1 MALTP
6 QPGVNGVNH
15 LTPTSSNGNSTPRSP
30 GVRPMLPNR
39 SVTAGSIEDAYVS
52 FILHCNPAV
61 PLDVDTAALREAFRT
76 PPKSEGKSFSTF
88 TLFELIAKLHQ
99 KEIKTWAELALRLG
113 VEPPD
118 HEKGQSSQ
126 KIQQYAVRL
135 KRWMHSMHVN
145 AFFDYLLDN
154 PHPYWMQ
161 IPADNNPVCEEGRDG
176 VAAEDDMA
184 LRALL
189 PHIRP
194 RRGRKRP
201 EEDNLSKSP
210 SQKPRLDSPAFGG
223 DGHPPRPE
231 TLNPWTPHPDSRP
244 GFAYPPVDPRSSV
257 LPGPESAYPWHH
269 DPREPL
275 SAYPHSAATPT
286 TRGSFWPEH
295 GEPRSAVSPKSKP
308 MGRRHGAKAVSSA
321 WRSIGVSASGKA
333 RGRPPMNRNAET
345 PLSAYP
351 SDRSVS
357 GPPPSM
363 VFDNSSHPSTPTP
376 VHMPAHEPEPVVK
389 TSEPTSAQSARPPR
403 PGRLSLQVPER
414 PSGPVRLATPPA
426 PVVMVNGRSTSNAS
440 ENTKLNPVPNPA
452 SNPTSN
458 PIPKSNPNPS
468 SGGNIAP
475 ATDANNNPQL
485 GYTIFDRTSAM
496 YLNPENPSR
505 IDKIELDGSDKTNH
519 DEVESVFVVTLVG
532 CTWYD
537 PSGEIGPRPSVAEVV
552 ALVRAVIRSI
562 ADQALTKEA
571 FLINLAALVG
581 GHFMIQPEREV
592 HRLEIGPD
600 YTKYLCKWNLH
611 YGSIKG
617 TFTLTETVPH
627 SKWKPGHQVTS
638 EPLEKDQMP
647 TEGIPAAEYWQRQYA
662 SLAVTSIRRLDHLTI
677 AKANALKLLK
687 GTPDVDPHRII

>member
-1 MALTP
+1 
-6 QPGVNGVNH
+6 
-15 LTPTSSNGNSTPRSP
+15 
-30 GVRPMLPNR
+30 MLPNR
-39 SVTAGSIEDAYVS
+39 PVTSGTIEDAYVS

-61 PLDVDTAALREAFRT
+61 PLDIDTTSLREAFRT

-161 IPADNNPVCEEGRDG
+161 IPTDSNPVCEEGRDG

-189 PHIRP
+189 PQIRP

-201 EEDNLSKSP
+201 EEDGLSKSP
-210 SQKPRLDSPAFGG
+210 SQRPRLDSPAFSG
-223 DGHPPRPE
+223 DGHGHGHSHPSRPDA
-231 TLNPWTPHPDSRP
+231 LNSWTPHPDSRQA
-244 GFAYPPVDPRSSV
+244 FVFPPVDPRSSI
-257 LPGPESAYPWHH
+257 LSGTESAYPWQQ
-269 DPREPL
+269 DIPRESM
-275 SAYPHSAATPT
+275 SAYPHSAITPT
-286 TRGSFWPEH
+286 TRGSFWPESA
-295 GEPRSAVSPKSKP
+295 EPRSAVSPKSKP
-308 MGRRHGAKAVSSA
+308 LGRRHGAKAVSSA
-321 WRSIGVSASGKA
+321 WRSIGVSTSGKA
-333 RGRPPMNRNAET
+333 RGRPPMNRNPET
-345 PLSAYP
+345 PSSAYP

-357 GPPPSM
+357 GPQSLI
-363 VFDNSSHPSTPTP
+363 FSNSPHSGTPTP
-376 VHMPAHEPEPVVK
+376 VHMPPPEPETRTPD
-389 TSEPTSAQSARPPR
+389 SISAQNARPLR

-414 PSGPVRLATPPA
+414 TSGPVRLATPP
-426 PVVMVNGRSTSNAS
+426 PPIVMVNGRNTSNGNEAV
-440 ENTKLNPVPNPA
+440 TVPPPMPPA
-452 SNPTSN
+452 DVGT
-458 PIPKSNPNPS
+458 
-468 SGGNIAP
+468 G
-475 ATDANNNPQL
+475 PQI

-505 IDKIELDGSDKTNH
+505 VDKIDLDGPDTTNH
-519 DEVESVFVVTLVG
+519 DEVESVFVVTLTS
-532 CTWYD
+532 CTWFD
-537 PSGEIGPRPSVAEVV
+537 PNGEAGPRPSVAEVV

-581 GHFMIQPEREV
+581 GHFMIRPEREV
-592 HRLEIGPD
+592 HRLEIGTD

-611 YGSIKG
+611 YGAIKG
-617 TFTLTETVPH
+617 TFSLTETVPH
-627 SKWKPGHQVTS
+627 SKWKPGHQNPDR
-638 EPLEKDQMP
+638 PLEKDQMP
-647 TEGIPAAEYWQRQYA
+647 TDGIPAAEYWQQQYA
-662 SLAVTSIRRLDHLTI
+662 SLAVTSIRRLDSLTT
-677 AKANALKLLK
+677 AKANAVRLLK
-687 GTPDVDPHRII
+687 ETPDVDPHRQI

>member
-15 LTPTSSNGNSTPRSP
+15 LTPTSSNGNTTPKSP

-39 SVTAGSIEDAYVS
+39 SVTSATIEDAYVS
-52 FILHCNPAV
+52 FILHCNPGV
-61 PLDVDTAALREAFRT
+61 PLDVDTTALREAFRT

-99 KEIKTWAELALRLG
+99 KEIKTWAELALKLG

-161 IPADNNPVCEEGRDG
+161 IPADSNPVCEEGRDG

-201 EEDNLSKSP
+201 EEDGLSKSP
-210 SQKPRLDSPAFGG
+210 SQRPRLDSPAFNS

-231 TLNPWTPHPDSRP
+231 ILNSWTAHPDSRQA
-244 GFAYPPVDPRSSV
+244 FVFPPVDPRSSV
-257 LPGPESAYPWHH
+257 LPGPESAYPWQH
-269 DPREPL
+269 DVSREPM
-275 SAYPHSAATPT
+275 SAYPHSAITPS
-286 TRGSFWPEH
+286 TRGSFWPESA
-295 GEPRSAVSPKSKP
+295 EPRSAVSPKSKP
-308 MGRRHGAKAVSSA
+308 LTGRRHGAKAVSSA
-321 WRSIGVSASGKA
+321 WRSIGVSTSGKA
-333 RGRPPMNRNAET
+333 RGRPPMNRNVET

-351 SDRSVS
+351 TDRIVS
-357 GPPPSM
+357 GPPQPIM
-363 VFDNSSHPSTPTP
+363 FDHGPHSGAPTP
-376 VHMPAHEPEPVVK
+376 LHMPPPEPESVTR

-414 PSGPVRLATPPA
+414 SSGPVRLATPP
-426 PVVMVNGRSTSNAS
+426 PPIVMVNGQNTVNGGENLNAGMPS
-440 ENTKLNPVPNPA
+440 ADV
-452 SNPTSN
+452 
-458 PIPKSNPNPS
+458 S
-468 SGGNIAP
+468 SG
-475 ATDANNNPQL
+475 PQM
-485 GYTIFDRTSAM
+485 GYTIFDRSSAM
-496 YLNPENPSR
+496 YLNANNPSR
-505 IDKIELDGSDKTNH
+505 VDKIDLDGPDKTNH
-519 DEVESVFVVTLVG
+519 DEVESVFVVTLMS
-532 CTWYD
+532 CEWYD
-537 PSGEIGPRPSVAEVV
+537 PNGGPGVRPTVAEVV
-552 ALVRAVIRSI
+552 ALVRSALRSI

-581 GHFMIQPEREV
+581 GHFMIRPEREV

-600 YTKYLCKWNLH
+600 YTKYLCKWNLQ
-611 YGSIKG
+611 YGAING

-627 SKWKPGHQVTS
+627 SKWKHGHQNP
-638 EPLEKDQMP
+638 EQPLEKDQMP
-647 TEGIPAAEYWQRQYA
+647 ADGRPAAEYWQQQYA
-662 SLAVTSIRRLDHLTI
+662 NLAVTSIRRLDGLMV
-677 AKANALKLLK
+677 AKANALRLLK
-687 GTPDVDPHRII
+687 DMPDVDPHRRI

>member
-6 QPGVNGVNH
+6 QPGINGVNH
-15 LTPTSSNGNSTPRSP
+15 LTPTSSNGNTTPKSP
-30 GVRPMLPNR
+30 GVRPLLPNR
-39 SVTAGSIEDAYVS
+39 SVTSGTIEDAYVS
-52 FILHCNPAV
+52 FVLHCNPAV
-61 PLDVDTAALREAFRT
+61 PLDVDTSSLREAFRT

-154 PHPYWMQ
+154 PHPYWTQ
-161 IPADNNPVCEEGRDG
+161 IPTDNNPVCEEGRDG

-189 PHIRP
+189 PQIRP

-201 EEDNLSKSP
+201 EEDGLSKSP
-210 SQKPRLDSPAFGG
+210 SQRPRYDSPAFNG
-223 DGHPPRPE
+223 DVHPSRPE
-231 TLNPWTPHPDSRP
+231 SLNSWTAHPDSRQA
-244 GFAYPPVDPRSSV
+244 FVFPPADPRSSV
-257 LPGPESAYPWHH
+257 LPGPESTYHWPH
-269 DPREPL
+269 DIPREPM
-275 SAYPHSAATPT
+275 SAYPHSALTPN
-286 TRGSFWPEH
+286 TRGSFWPESA
-295 GEPRSAVSPKSKP
+295 EPQSAVSPKSKP
-308 MGRRHGAKAVSSA
+308 LGRRHGAKAVSSA

-333 RGRPPMNRNAET
+333 RGRPPMNRNVET

-357 GPPPSM
+357 GPPPQPIL
-363 VFDNSSHPSTPTP
+363 FDNSQHSSTPTP
-376 VHMPAHEPEPVVK
+376 VHMPPPEPESVLRA
-389 TSEPTSAQSARPPR
+389 SEPTSAQSVRPPR

-414 PSGPVRLATPPA
+414 ASGPVRLATPPP
-426 PVVMVNGRSTSNAS
+426 PVVMVNGR
-440 ENTKLNPVPNPA
+440 NTVNGNEHPG
-452 SNPTSN
+452 
-458 PIPKSNPNPS
+458 SNPNSKTLP
-468 SGGNIAP
+468 P
-475 ATDANNNPQL
+475 ADIG

-505 IDKIELDGSDKTNH
+505 IDKIDLDGSDKTNH
-519 DEVESVFVVTLVG
+519 DEVESVFVVTLTS
-532 CTWYD
+532 CKWFD
-537 PSGEIGPRPSVAEVV
+537 PSGDPGPRPTIAEVV

-581 GHFMIQPEREV
+581 GHFMIKPEREV
-592 HRLEIGPD
+592 HRLEIGSD
-600 YTKYLCKWNLH
+600 YTKYLCKWVLH
-611 YGSIKG
+611 YGATNG

-627 SKWKPGHQVTS
+627 SKWKPGHQTS
-638 EPLEKDQMP
+638 DEPMEKDQMP
-647 TEGIPAAEYWQRQYA
+647 ADGIPAAEYWQQQYA
-662 SLAVTSIRRLDHLTI
+662 NLALTSIRRLDSLTI
-677 AKANALKLLK
+677 AKANALRLLK
-687 GTPDVDPHRII
+687 GTPDVDPHRAI

>member
-6 QPGVNGVNH
+6 QPGVNGLNH
-15 LTPTSSNGNSTPRSP
+15 LTPTSSNGNTTPKSP

-39 SVTAGSIEDAYVS
+39 SVTSGTIEDAYVS

-61 PLDVDTAALREAFRT
+61 PLDVDTTSLRESFRT

-88 TLFELIAKLHQ
+88 SLFELIAKLHQ

-154 PHPYWMQ
+154 PHPYWTQ
-161 IPADNNPVCEEGRDG
+161 IPADNNPVCEDGRDG

-189 PHIRP
+189 PQIRP

-201 EEDNLSKSP
+201 EEDTLSRSP
-210 SQKPRLDSPAFGG
+210 SQRPRLDSPAFNGE
-223 DGHPPRPE
+223 GHPSRPD
-231 TLNPWTPHPDSRP
+231 TLNSWTAHPDSRQA
-244 GFAYPPVDPRSSV
+244 FVFPPVDLRSSA
-257 LPGPESAYPWHH
+257 LQGPEYSYPWQQDMH
-269 DPREPL
+269 REHMP
-275 SAYPHSAATPT
+275 AYPHSAVTPT
-286 TRGSFWPEH
+286 TRGSFWMESA
-295 GEPRSAVSPKSKP
+295 EPRSAVSPKSKP
-308 MGRRHGAKAVSSA
+308 IGRRHGAKAVSSA

-333 RGRPPMNRNAET
+333 RGRPPMNRNMDS

-351 SDRSVS
+351 SDRNIPPQPIIYDHTPHS
-357 GPPPSM
+357 GA
-363 VFDNSSHPSTPTP
+363 PTP
-376 VHMPAHEPEPVVK
+376 MHVPPLEPESSMRN
-389 TSEPTSAQSARPPR
+389 SEPTSAQGARPPR

-414 PSGPVRLATPPA
+414 PGGPVRLATPPP
-426 PVVMVNGRSTSNAS
+426 PVVMVNGRNAVNGNETPNAS
-440 ENTKLNPVPNPA
+440 GPP
-452 SNPTSN
+452 
-458 PIPKSNPNPS
+458 
-468 SGGNIAP
+468 
-475 ATDANNNPQL
+475 ANNSTGPPM
-485 GYTIFDRTSAM
+485 GYTMLDRTSAM

-505 IDKIELDGSDKTNH
+505 ADKIELDGPDKTNH
-519 DEVESVFVVTLVG
+519 DEVESVFVVTLTS

-537 PSGEIGPRPSVAEVV
+537 PNGEPGPRPSVAEVV

-581 GHFMIQPEREV
+581 GHFMIRPEREV
-592 HRLEIGPD
+592 HRLEIGSD
-600 YTKYLCKWNLH
+600 YTKYLCKWDLH
-611 YGSIKG
+611 YGGVRG

-627 SKWKPGHQVTS
+627 SKWKPGRQNPGES
-638 EPLEKDQMP
+638 LEKDQMP
-647 TEGIPAAEYWQRQYA
+647 TEGIPAAEYWQQQYA
-662 SLAVTSIRRLDHLTI
+662 NLAMSSIRRLNSLTI
-677 AKANALKLLK
+677 AKANALRLLK
-687 GTPDVDPHRII
+687 ETPDEDAHRRI

>member
-15 LTPTSSNGNSTPRSP
+15 LTPTSSNGNTTPKSP

-39 SVTAGSIEDAYVS
+39 SVTIGTIEDAYVS
-52 FILHCNPAV
+52 FVLHCNPAV
-61 PLDVDTAALREAFRT
+61 PLDVDTNPLREAFRT

-154 PHPYWMQ
+154 PHPYWTQ
-161 IPADNNPVCEEGRDG
+161 IPTDNNPVREEGRDG

-189 PHIRP
+189 PQIRP

-201 EEDNLSKSP
+201 EEDGLSKSP
-210 SQKPRLDSPAFGG
+210 SQRPRYDSPAFNG
-223 DGHPPRPE
+223 DGHPSHPE
-231 TLNPWTPHPDSRP
+231 ALNSWTAHPDSRQA
-244 GFAYPPVDPRSSV
+244 FVFPPADPRSSV
-257 LPGPESAYPWHH
+257 LPGPDSTYHWPH
-269 DPREPL
+269 DIPREPM
-275 SAYPHSAATPT
+275 SAYPHSAITPT
-286 TRGSFWPEH
+286 TRGSFWPESA
-295 GEPRSAVSPKSKP
+295 EPQSAVSPKSKP
-308 MGRRHGAKAVSSA
+308 LGRRHGAKAVSSA

-351 SDRSVS
+351 SDRSVG
-357 GPPPSM
+357 GPPSQPIL
-363 VFDNSSHPSTPTP
+363 FDNTQHPSTPTP
-376 VHMPAHEPEPVVK
+376 VHMPPPEPESVLRTP
-389 TSEPTSAQSARPPR
+389 EPASAQSARPPR

-414 PSGPVRLATPPA
+414 AGGPVRLATPPA
-426 PVVMVNGRSTSNAS
+426 PVVMVNGRNTLNGS
-440 ENTKLNPVPNPA
+440 ENLNPGSKTLPPA
-452 SNPTSN
+452 D
-458 PIPKSNPNPS
+458 I
-468 SGGNIAP
+468 G
-475 ATDANNNPQL
+475 

-519 DEVESVFVVTLVG
+519 DEVESVFVVTLTS
-532 CTWYD
+532 CTWFD
-537 PSGEIGPRPSVAEVV
+537 PNGDPGPRPTIAEVV

-592 HRLEIGPD
+592 HRLEIGSD

-611 YGSIKG
+611 YGATYG

-627 SKWKPGHQVTS
+627 SKWKPGHRNPD

-647 TEGIPAAEYWQRQYA
+647 TDGIPAAEYWQQQYA
-662 SLAVTSIRRLDHLTI
+662 NLALTSIRRLDSLTI
-677 AKANALKLLK
+677 AKANALRLLK
-687 GTPDVDPHRII
+687 GTPDVDPHRPI

>member
-6 QPGVNGVNH
+6 QPGTNGVNH

-39 SVTAGSIEDAYVS
+39 SVTSGTIEDAYVS

-61 PLDVDTAALREAFRT
+61 PLDVDTTSLREAFRT

-154 PHPYWMQ
+154 PHPYWTQ
-161 IPADNNPVCEEGRDG
+161 IPADNNPVCEDGRDG

-189 PHIRP
+189 PHIKP

-201 EEDNLSKSP
+201 EEDGLSKSP
-210 SQKPRLDSPAFGG
+210 SQRPRLDSPAFSG
-223 DGHPPRPE
+223 DHHPSRPDVH
-231 TLNPWTPHPDSRP
+231 NSWTAHPDSRQSF
-244 GFAYPPVDPRSSV
+244 GFPDPRCNV
-257 LPGPESAYPWHH
+257 LPGPESAYPWQH
-269 DPREPL
+269 DLPREPL
-275 SAYPHSAATPT
+275 SAYPHSAVTPS
-286 TRGSFWPEH
+286 TRGSFWPD

-308 MGRRHGAKAVSSA
+308 LGRRHGAKAVSSA
-321 WRSIGVSASGKA
+321 WRSIGVSAGGKA
-333 RGRPPMNRNAET
+333 RGRPPMSRSADT

-357 GPPPSM
+357 GPPPNM
-363 VFDNSSHPSTPTP
+363 VFETPHHQGTPTP
-376 VHMPAHEPEPVVK
+376 VHMHPPEPEPVVK
-389 TSEPTSAQSARPPR
+389 TQEPTSAHSARPPR

-414 PSGPVRLATPPA
+414 ASGPVRLATPP
-426 PVVMVNGRSTSNAS
+426 PPIVMVNGR
-440 ENTKLNPVPNPA
+440 NTANVNET
-452 SNPTSN
+452 PTGTVN
-458 PIPKSNPNPS
+458 
-468 SGGNIAP
+468 P
-475 ATDANNNPQL
+475 ATDANSGPQL

-505 IDKIELDGSDKTNH
+505 IDKIELDGNDVTNH
-519 DEVESVFVVTLVG
+519 DEVESVFVVTLTG

-537 PSGEIGPRPSVAEVV
+537 PSGEPGPRPSVAEVV

-581 GHFMIQPEREV
+581 GHFMIQPERSV
-592 HRLEIGPD
+592 HRLEIGSD

-611 YGSIKG
+611 YGAIKG

-627 SKWKPGHQVTS
+627 SKWKPGHQTPG

-647 TEGIPAAEYWQRQYA
+647 TEGIPAAEYWQQQYR
-662 SLAVTSIRRLDHLTI
+662 SLAVTSIRRLDHLTH

-687 GTPDVDPHRII
+687 GTPDVDPHRLI

>member
-1 MALTP
+1 MYGRLTASEAEHSSIRVEMALTP
-6 QPGVNGVNH
+6 QPGVNGLNH
-15 LTPTSSNGNSTPRSP
+15 LTPTSSNGNTTPKSP

-39 SVTAGSIEDAYVS
+39 SVTSVSIEDAYVS

-61 PLDVDTAALREAFRT
+61 PLDVDTSSLREAFRT

-113 VEPPD
+113 VDPPD

-154 PHPYWMQ
+154 PHAYWTQ
-161 IPADNNPVCEEGRDG
+161 IPTDNNPVCEEGRDG

-189 PHIRP
+189 PQIRP

-201 EEDNLSKSP
+201 EEDGLSRSP
-210 SQKPRLDSPAFGG
+210 SQRPRLDSPSFNG
-223 DGHPPRPE
+223 DAYPSRPDPI
-231 TLNPWTPHPDSRP
+231 NSWTAHPDSRQA
-244 GFAYPPVDPRSSV
+244 FVFPPVDTRTSILQGS
-257 LPGPESAYPWHH
+257 ESAYPWQQEVH
-269 DPREPL
+269 RE
-275 SAYPHSAATPT
+275 SMTAYPHSAITPT
-286 TRGSFWPEH
+286 TRGNFWPESA
-295 GEPRSAVSPKSKP
+295 EPRSAVSPKSKP
-308 MGRRHGAKAVSSA
+308 LGRRHGAKAVSSA

-357 GPPPSM
+357 GPPPPIM
-363 VFDNSSHPSTPTP
+363 FDSTLHSGTPTP
-376 VHMPAHEPEPVVK
+376 AHIAPPEPEPSAR
-389 TSEPTSAQSARPPR
+389 TPEPTSAHSARPPR

-414 PSGPVRLATPPA
+414 TSGPVRLATPP
-426 PVVMVNGRSTSNAS
+426 PPIVMVNGR
-440 ENTKLNPVPNPA
+440 NTVNG
-452 SNPTSN
+452 SD
-458 PIPKSNPNPS
+458 NPNTTLPPADVG
-468 SGGNIAP
+468 SG
-475 ATDANNNPQL
+475 PQL

-505 IDKIELDGSDKTNH
+505 VDKIDLDGNDTTNH
-519 DEVESVFVVTLVG
+519 DEVESVFVVTLTS
-532 CTWYD
+532 CTWFD
-537 PSGEIGPRPSVAEVV
+537 PSGELGARPSVAEVL
-552 ALVRAVIRSI
+552 ALVRSVIRSI

-581 GHFMIQPEREV
+581 GHFMIRPEREV
-592 HRLEIGPD
+592 HRLEVGPD
-600 YTKYLCKWNLH
+600 YTKYLCKWDLH
-611 YGSIKG
+611 YGAIRG

-627 SKWKPGHQVTS
+627 SKWKSGHQNLEET
-638 EPLEKDQMP
+638 LEKDQMP
-647 TEGIPAAEYWQRQYA
+647 ADGIPAAEYWRQQYA
-662 SLAVTSIRRLDHLTI
+662 NLAVTSIRRLDRLTM
-677 AKANALKLLK
+677 AKGHALRLLK
-687 GTPDVDPHRII
+687 ETPDVDPHRHI

>member
-6 QPGVNGVNH
+6 QAGVNGLNH
-15 LTPTSSNGNSTPRSP
+15 LTPTSSNGNTTPKSP

-39 SVTAGSIEDAYVS
+39 SVTSGTIEDAYVS

-61 PLDVDTAALREAFRT
+61 PLDVDTTSLREAFRT

-113 VEPPD
+113 VDPPD

-154 PHPYWMQ
+154 PHAYWTQ
-161 IPADNNPVCEEGRDG
+161 IPTDSNPVCEEGRDG

-189 PHIRP
+189 PQIRP

-201 EEDNLSKSP
+201 DEDTLS
-210 SQKPRLDSPAFGG
+210 
-223 DGHPPRPE
+223 
-231 TLNPWTPHPDSRP
+231 
-244 GFAYPPVDPRSSV
+244 
-257 LPGPESAYPWHH
+257 
-269 DPREPL
+269 
-275 SAYPHSAATPT
+275 
-286 TRGSFWPEH
+286 
-295 GEPRSAVSPKSKP
+295 
-308 MGRRHGAKAVSSA
+308 RRHGAKAVSSA

-357 GPPPSM
+357 GPPPPIM
-363 VFDNSSHPSTPTP
+363 FDNALHSGTPTP
-376 VHMPAHEPEPVVK
+376 VHMPPPEPEPTVR
-389 TSEPTSAQSARPPR
+389 TPEPSSAHSARPPR

-414 PSGPVRLATPPA
+414 ASGPVRLATPP
-426 PVVMVNGRSTSNAS
+426 PPIVMVNGRNTVNAS
-440 ENTKLNPVPNPA
+440 EN
-452 SNPTSN
+452 
-458 PIPKSNPNPS
+458 PNPS
-468 SGGNIAP
+468 MPPADIGSG
-475 ATDANNNPQL
+475 PQL

-505 IDKIELDGSDKTNH
+505 VDKIDLDGADKTNH
-519 DEVESVFVVTLVG
+519 DEVESVFVVTLTS
-532 CTWYD
+532 CTWFN
-537 PSGEIGPRPSVAEVV
+537 PNGEAGPRPSVAEVV
-552 ALVRAVIRSI
+552 ALVRSVIRSI

-581 GHFMIQPEREV
+581 GHFMIRPEREV

-600 YTKYLCKWNLH
+600 YTKYLCKWDLH
-611 YGSIKG
+611 YGAIKG

-627 SKWKPGHQVTS
+627 SKWKSGHQNLE

-647 TEGIPAAEYWQRQYA
+647 ADGIPAAEYWQQQYA
-662 SLAVTSIRRLDHLTI
+662 NLAVTSIRRLDSLTM
-677 AKANALKLLK
+677 AKGHALRLLK
-687 GTPDVDPHRII
+687 ETPDVDAHRRI

>member
-15 LTPTSSNGNSTPRSP
+15 LTPTSSNGNTTPRSP

-39 SVTAGSIEDAYVS
+39 SVTSGTIEDAYVS
-52 FILHCNPAV
+52 FVLHCNPAV
-61 PLDVDTAALREAFRT
+61 PLDVDTTSLREAFRT

-88 TLFELIAKLHQ
+88 TLFELIAKLHL
-99 KEIKTWAELALRLG
+99 KEIKTWAELALKLG

-154 PHPYWMQ
+154 PHPYWTQ
-161 IPADNNPVCEEGRDG
+161 IPTDNNPICEEGRDG

-201 EEDNLSKSP
+201 EEDGLSKSP
-210 SQKPRLDSPAFGG
+210 SQRPRLESPAFNG
-223 DGHPPRPE
+223 DSHPSRPDA
-231 TLNPWTPHPDSRP
+231 LDSWTAHPDSRQA
-244 GFAYPPVDPRSSV
+244 FVFPPTDPRSSV
-257 LPGPESAYPWHH
+257 LPGPGSAYPWQH
-269 DPREPL
+269 DIPREPM
-275 SAYPHSAATPT
+275 SAYPHSAITPT
-286 TRGSFWPEH
+286 TRGSFWPESA
-295 GEPRSAVSPKSKP
+295 EPRSAVSPKSKP
-308 MGRRHGAKAVSSA
+308 LGRRHGAKAVSSA
-321 WRSIGVSASGKA
+321 WRSIGVSTGGKA
-333 RGRPPMNRNAET
+333 RGRPPMNRNVET

-357 GPPPSM
+357 GPPQPVM
-363 VFDNSSHPSTPTP
+363 FDNGHHPSTPTP
-376 VHMPAHEPEPVVK
+376 VHMPPPEPEPVMR
-389 TSEPTSAQSARPPR
+389 TPEPASAQSARPPR

-414 PSGPVRLATPPA
+414 ASGPVRLATPP
-426 PVVMVNGRSTSNAS
+426 PPIVMVNGRNAANGNENSNS
-440 ENTKLNPVPNPA
+440 
-452 SNPTSN
+452 S
-458 PIPKSNPNPS
+458 IP
-468 SGGNIAP
+468 P
-475 ATDANNNPQL
+475 ATDANSTPQL

-505 IDKIELDGSDKTNH
+505 IDKIDLDGSDKTNH
-519 DEVESVFVVTLVG
+519 DEVESVFVVTLTG
-532 CTWYD
+532 CTWFD
-537 PSGEIGPRPSVAEVV
+537 PTGEPGPRPSVAEVV

-581 GHFMIQPEREV
+581 GHFMIRPEREV

-600 YTKYLCKWNLH
+600 YTKYLCKWNLA
-611 YGSIKG
+611 YGGING

-627 SKWKPGHQVTS
+627 SKWKPGHQNPS
-638 EPLEKDQMP
+638 ETLEKDQMP
-647 TEGIPAAEYWQRQYA
+647 SDGIPAAEYWQQQYA
-662 SLAVTSIRRLDHLTI
+662 NLAVTSIRRLDNLTT
-677 AKANALKLLK
+677 AKANALRLLK
-687 GTPDVDPHRII
+687 GTPDVDPHRLI

>member
-15 LTPTSSNGNSTPRSP
+15 LTPTSSNGNTTPKSP

-39 SVTAGSIEDAYVS
+39 SVNSGTIEDAYVS

-61 PLDVDTAALREAFRT
+61 PPEVDTTSLREAFRT

-88 TLFELIAKLHQ
+88 ALFELIAKLHQ

-161 IPADNNPVCEEGRDG
+161 IPTDNNPVCEEGRDG

-201 EEDNLSKSP
+201 EDDNSSKSP
-210 SQKPRLDSPAFGG
+210 SQRPRLDSPAFSG
-223 DGHPPRPE
+223 DGHSHGHGQNHGHAHSHPPRPD
-231 TLNPWTPHPDSRP
+231 TINAWTPHPDSRQA
-244 GFAYPPVDPRSSV
+244 FVFPPVDPRSSV
-257 LPGPESAYPWHH
+257 LPGPESAYPWQA
-269 DPREPL
+269 DLPRESMP
-275 SAYPHSAATPT
+275 AYPHSAITPT
-286 TRGSFWPEH
+286 TRGSFWHESA
-295 GEPRSAVSPKSKP
+295 EPRSAISPKSKP
-308 MGRRHGAKAVSSA
+308 LGRRHGAKAVSSA
-321 WRSIGVSASGKA
+321 WRSIGVSTSGKA

-351 SDRSVS
+351 LDRST
-357 GPPPSM
+357 GAPQPIM
-363 VFDNSSHPSTPTP
+363 FENNSHPGTPTP
-376 VHMPAHEPEPVVK
+376 VHMLPAEPEPVMR
-389 TSEPTSAQSARPPR
+389 TSEPTSAPGARPSR

-414 PSGPVRLATPPA
+414 ASGPVRLATPPA
-426 PVVMVNGRSTSNAS
+426 PIVMVNGR
-440 ENTKLNPVPNPA
+440 NTAGETAIPLPMPPA
-452 SNPTSN
+452 DVGT
-458 PIPKSNPNPS
+458 
-468 SGGNIAP
+468 G
-475 ATDANNNPQL
+475 PQL

-505 IDKIELDGSDKTNH
+505 IDKIDLDGNDTTNH
-519 DEVESVFVVTLVG
+519 DEVESVFVVTLTS
-532 CTWYD
+532 CTWFD
-537 PSGEIGPRPSVAEVV
+537 PSGDPGPRPTVAEVV

-581 GHFMIQPEREV
+581 GHFMIRPEREV
-592 HRLEIGPD
+592 HRLETGSD

-611 YGSIKG
+611 YGAIKG
-617 TFTLTETVPH
+617 TFSLTETVPH
-627 SKWKPGHQVTS
+627 SKWKPGHQNL
-638 EPLEKDQMP
+638 EGPLEKDQMP
-647 TEGIPAAEYWQRQYA
+647 TEGIPAAEYWQQQYA
-662 SLAVTSIRRLDHLTI
+662 NLAVQSIRRLDSLTI
-677 AKANALKLLK
+677 AKANAVRLLK
-687 GTPDVDPHRII
+687 ETPDVDPHRPI

>member
-6 QPGVNGVNH
+6 QPGANGVNH
-15 LTPTSSNGNSTPRSP
+15 LTPTSSNGNTTPKSP

-39 SVTAGSIEDAYVS
+39 SVTSGTIEDAYVS
-52 FILHCNPAV
+52 FVLHCNPAV
-61 PLDVDTAALREAFRT
+61 PLDVDTASLREAFRT

-154 PHPYWMQ
+154 PHPYWTQ
-161 IPADNNPVCEEGRDG
+161 IPADSNPVCEEGRDG

-189 PHIRP
+189 PQIRP

-201 EEDNLSKSP
+201 EDDSLSKSP
-210 SQKPRLDSPAFGG
+210 SQRPRLDSPAFNS
-223 DGHPPRPE
+223 DGQPSRPE
-231 TLNPWTPHPDSRP
+231 ALNSWTAHPDSRQS
-244 GFAYPPVDPRSSV
+244 FVFPPTDPRSSV
-257 LPGPESAYPWHH
+257 LPGPDSTYHWQHDIPREPMSAYPV
-269 DPREPL
+269 
-275 SAYPHSAATPT
+275 SAVTPS
-286 TRGSFWPEH
+286 TRGSYWPESA
-295 GEPRSAVSPKSKP
+295 EPRSAVSPKSKP
-308 MGRRHGAKAVSSA
+308 LGRRHGAKAVSSA

-333 RGRPPMNRNAET
+333 RGRPPMNRNPET

-357 GPPPSM
+357 GPPGSM
-363 VFDNSSHPSTPTP
+363 VFDSTPHPGTPTP
-376 VHMPAHEPEPVVK
+376 VHIPPLELESIGRV
-389 TSEPTSAQSARPPR
+389 SEPSSAQSARPPR

-414 PSGPVRLATPPA
+414 TSGPVRLATPPP
-426 PVVMVNGRSTSNAS
+426 PVVMVNGR
-440 ENTKLNPVPNPA
+440 NTLNGGDTPNTTLPPA
-452 SNPTSN
+452 D
-458 PIPKSNPNPS
+458 I
-468 SGGNIAP
+468 GNG
-475 ATDANNNPQL
+475 PQL

-505 IDKIELDGSDKTNH
+505 IDKLDLDGSDKTNH
-519 DEVESVFVVTLVG
+519 DEVESVFVVTLVH
-532 CTWYD
+532 CTWFD
-537 PSGEIGPRPSVAEVV
+537 PSGEVGPRPSVSEVV

-611 YGSIKG
+611 YGAING

-627 SKWKPGHQVTS
+627 SKWKPGHQNPD

-647 TEGIPAAEYWQRQYA
+647 TDGQPAAEYWQQQYA
-662 SLAVTSIRRLDHLTI
+662 SLALTSIRRLDSLTT
-677 AKANALKLLK
+677 AKANAVRLLK
-687 GTPDVDPHRII
+687 DTPDVDPLRRI

>member
-1 MALTP
+1 MALNT
-6 QPGVNGVNH
+6 QSGVNGVNH
-15 LTPTSSNGNSTPRSP
+15 LTPTSSNGNTTPKSP

-39 SVTAGSIEDAYVS
+39 SVTSGTIEDAYVS

-154 PHPYWMQ
+154 PHPYWTQ
-161 IPADNNPVCEEGRDG
+161 IPTDNNPVCEDGRDG

-189 PHIRP
+189 PQIRP

-201 EEDNLSKSP
+201 DEDGITKSP
-210 SQKPRLDSPAFGG
+210 AQRPRYDSPAFNN
-223 DGHPPRPE
+223 DGTPSHPEP
-231 TLNPWTPHPDSRP
+231 LNSWTPHQDSRQSF
-244 GFAYPPVDPRSSV
+244 GYPPADPRSSI
-257 LPGPESAYPWHH
+257 LPGHDSAYQWPHEL
-269 DPREPL
+269 PREMMTN
-275 SAYPHSAATPT
+275 YPHSAITPN
-286 TRGSFWPEH
+286 TRSAFWPES
-295 GEPRSAVSPKSKP
+295 GEPQSAVSPKSKP
-308 MGRRHGAKAVSSA
+308 LGRRHGAKAVSSA
-321 WRSIGVSASGKA
+321 WRSIGVSTSGKA

-357 GPPPSM
+357 GPPPQSA
-363 VFDNSSHPSTPTP
+363 VFDNAQHSNQHSNTSTPAP
-376 VHMPAHEPEPVVK
+376 APPHMPPPDHESATRTPEPG
-389 TSEPTSAQSARPPR
+389 SAQSSRQSRPA
-403 PGRLSLQVPER
+403 RLSLQVPER
-414 PSGPVRLATPPA
+414 SSGPVRLATPPPPA
-426 PVVMVNGRSTSNAS
+426 LMVNGR
-440 ENTKLNPVPNPA
+440 NTINDNESPA
-452 SNPTSN
+452 IKNKTLP
-458 PIPKSNPNPS
+458 
-468 SGGNIAP
+468 P
-475 ATDANNNPQL
+475 ADIG

-505 IDKIELDGSDKTNH
+505 IDKIDIDGTDKTNH
-519 DEVESVFVVTLVG
+519 DEVESVFVVTLTS

-537 PSGEIGPRPSVAEVV
+537 PGGVPGPRPTIAEIV

-581 GHFMIQPEREV
+581 GHFMIKPGREV
-592 HRLEIGPD
+592 HRLEIGSD
-600 YTKYLCKWNLH
+600 YTKYLCKWDLH
-611 YGSIKG
+611 YGATHG

-627 SKWKPGHQVTS
+627 SKWKPGHQVPG

-647 TEGIPAAEYWQRQYA
+647 TDGIPAAEYWQAQYA
-662 SLAVTSIRRLDHLTI
+662 SLAVTSIRRLDDLTV
-677 AKANALKLLK
+677 AKTDALRLLK
-687 GTPDVDPHRII
+687 GTADVDPHRPC

>member
-6 QPGVNGVNH
+6 QPGASGVNH
-15 LTPTSSNGNSTPRSP
+15 LTPTSSNGNTTPRSP

-39 SVTAGSIEDAYVS
+39 SVTSGTIEDAYVS
-52 FILHCNPAV
+52 FVLHCNPAV
-61 PLDVDTAALREAFRT
+61 PLDVDTTSLREAFRT

-99 KEIKTWAELALRLG
+99 KEIKTWAELALKLG

-145 AFFDYLLDN
+145 AYFDYLLDN
-154 PHPYWMQ
+154 PHPYWTQ
-161 IPADNNPVCEEGRDG
+161 IPTDNNPVCEDGRDG

-201 EEDNLSKSP
+201 EEDGLSKSP
-210 SQKPRLDSPAFGG
+210 SQRPRLDSPAFNS
-223 DGHPPRPE
+223 DSHPSRPDA
-231 TLNPWTPHPDSRP
+231 LDSWTAHPDSRHA
-244 GFAYPPVDPRSSV
+244 FAFPPADPRSSI
-257 LPGPESAYPWHH
+257 LPGPGSAYPWQH
-269 DPREPL
+269 DIPRESM
-275 SAYPHSAATPT
+275 SAYPHSAITPT
-286 TRGSFWPEH
+286 TRGSFWPESA
-295 GEPRSAVSPKSKP
+295 EPRSAVSPKSKP
-308 MGRRHGAKAVSSA
+308 LGRRHGAKAVSSA
-321 WRSIGVSASGKA
+321 WRSIGVSAGGKA
-333 RGRPPMNRNAET
+333 RGRPPMNRNVET

-357 GPPPSM
+357 GPPQTAM
-363 VFDNSSHPSTPTP
+363 FDNPPHPGTPTP
-376 VHMPAHEPEPVVK
+376 VHMPPPEPEPVMR
-389 TSEPTSAQSARPPR
+389 TPEPTSAQSARPSR

-414 PSGPVRLATPPA
+414 ASGPVRLATPP
-426 PVVMVNGRSTSNAS
+426 PPIVMVNGRNTANGH
-440 ENTKLNPVPNPA
+440 ENHHGSMPPLADVN
-452 SNPTSN
+452 S
-458 PIPKSNPNPS
+458 
-468 SGGNIAP
+468 
-475 ATDANNNPQL
+475 NPQL

-496 YLNPENPSR
+496 YLNSENPSR
-505 IDKIELDGSDKTNH
+505 IDKIDLDGSDKSNH
-519 DEVESVFVVTLVG
+519 DEVESVFVVTLTS
-532 CTWYD
+532 CTWFD
-537 PSGEIGPRPSVAEVV
+537 PAGEPGPRPSVAEVV

-581 GHFMIQPEREV
+581 GHFMIRPQREV

-600 YTKYLCKWNLH
+600 YTKYLCKWDLV
-611 YGSIKG
+611 YGGING

-627 SKWKPGHQVTS
+627 SKWKPGHQGS
-638 EPLEKDQMP
+638 GESLEKDQMP
-647 TEGIPAAEYWQRQYA
+647 TNGRPAAEYWQQQYA
-662 SLAVTSIRRLDHLTI
+662 NLALTSIRRLDDLTA
-677 AKANALKLLK
+677 AKANALRLLK
-687 GTPDVDPHRII
+687 GTPDVDPHRLI

>member
-6 QPGVNGVNH
+6 QPAVNGVNH
-15 LTPTSSNGNSTPRSP
+15 LTPTSSNGNTTPKSP

-39 SVTAGSIEDAYVS
+39 SVTSGTIEDAYVS
-52 FILHCNPAV
+52 FILHCNPGV
-61 PLDVDTAALREAFRT
+61 PLDVDTTSLREAFRT

-88 TLFELIAKLHQ
+88 TLFELITKLHQ

-154 PHPYWMQ
+154 PHPYWTQ
-161 IPADNNPVCEEGRDG
+161 IPTDNNPVCEEGRDG

-189 PHIRP
+189 PQIRP

-201 EEDNLSKSP
+201 EEDGLSKSP
-210 SQKPRLDSPAFGG
+210 SQRPRYDSPAFSG
-223 DGHPPRPE
+223 DGHPSRPE
-231 TLNPWTPHPDSRP
+231 TLNSWTAHPDSRQA
-244 GFAYPPVDPRSSV
+244 FIFPPSDPRSSV
-257 LPGPESAYPWHH
+257 LPGPDSTYHWPH
-269 DPREPL
+269 DIPREPM
-275 SAYPHSAATPT
+275 SAYPHSAVTPN
-286 TRGSFWPEH
+286 TRGSFWPESA
-295 GEPRSAVSPKSKP
+295 EPQSAVSPKSKP
-308 MGRRHGAKAVSSA
+308 LGRRHGAKAVSSA
-321 WRSIGVSASGKA
+321 WRSIGISASGKA

-357 GPPPSM
+357 GPPPQPIL
-363 VFDNSSHPSTPTP
+363 FDNSQHSSIPTP
-376 VHMPAHEPEPVVK
+376 VHMPPPEPESVPEQ
-389 TSEPTSAQSARPPR
+389 TSTQSTRLSR

-414 PSGPVRLATPPA
+414 ASGPVRLATPPP
-426 PVVMVNGRSTSNAS
+426 PVVMVNGR
-440 ENTKLNPVPNPA
+440 NTVNGSDN
-452 SNPTSN
+452 
-458 PIPKSNPNPS
+458 SNPNSKTLP
-468 SGGNIAP
+468 P
-475 ATDANNNPQL
+475 ADIG

-505 IDKIELDGSDKTNH
+505 IDKIDLDGSDKTNH
-519 DEVESVFVVTLVG
+519 DEVESVFVVTLTSCKWFG
-532 CTWYD
+532 
-537 PSGEIGPRPSVAEVV
+537 PSGDPGPRPTIAEVV

-592 HRLEIGPD
+592 HRLEIGSD
-600 YTKYLCKWNLH
+600 YTKYLCKWDLQ
-611 YGSIKG
+611 YGATSG

-627 SKWKPGHQVTS
+627 SKWKRGHQNPD

-647 TEGIPAAEYWQRQYA
+647 TNGIPAAEYWQQQYA
-662 SLAVTSIRRLDHLTI
+662 NLALTSIRRLDSLTI

-687 GTPDVDPHRII
+687 GTPDVDPHRPI

>member
-6 QPGVNGVNH
+6 QAGANGVNH
-15 LTPTSSNGNSTPRSP
+15 LTPTSSNGNTTPRSP

-39 SVTAGSIEDAYVS
+39 SVTSGTIEDAYVS
-52 FILHCNPAV
+52 FVLHCNPAV
-61 PLDVDTAALREAFRT
+61 PLDVDTTSLREAFRT

-99 KEIKTWAELALRLG
+99 KEIKTWAELALKLG

-154 PHPYWMQ
+154 PHPYWTQ
-161 IPADNNPVCEEGRDG
+161 IPVDNNPVCEEGRDG

-201 EEDNLSKSP
+201 EEDGLSKSP
-210 SQKPRLDSPAFGG
+210 SQRPRLDSPAFNG
-223 DGHPPRPE
+223 DSHPSRPE
-231 TLNPWTPHPDSRP
+231 ALDSWTAHPDSRHA
-244 GFAYPPVDPRSSV
+244 FVFPPPDPRSSV
-257 LPGPESAYPWHH
+257 LPVPSSAYPWQH
-269 DPREPL
+269 DIPREPM
-275 SAYPHSAATPT
+275 SAYPHSAITPTT
-286 TRGSFWPEH
+286 TRGSFWPESA
-295 GEPRSAVSPKSKP
+295 EPRSAVSPKSKP
-308 MGRRHGAKAVSSA
+308 LGRRHGAKAVSSA

-357 GPPPSM
+357 GPPQTM
-363 VFDNSSHPSTPTP
+363 MFDSSPHLSTPTP
-376 VHMPAHEPEPVVK
+376 VHMPPPESEPAVRTP
-389 TSEPTSAQSARPPR
+389 EPTSAQSARPSR
-403 PGRLSLQVPER
+403 PGRLSLQVPDR
-414 PSGPVRLATPPA
+414 AGGPVRLATPPA
-426 PVVMVNGRSTSNAS
+426 PIVMVNGR
-440 ENTKLNPVPNPA
+440 NTANGNG
-452 SNPTSN
+452 
-458 PIPKSNPNPS
+458 NPN
-468 SGGNIAP
+468 GGMPP
-475 ATDANNNPQL
+475 ATDVGSTPQL

-496 YLNPENPSR
+496 YLTPENPSR
-505 IDKIELDGSDKTNH
+505 TDKIDLDGSDKSNH
-519 DEVESVFVVTLVG
+519 DEVESVFVVTLTS
-532 CTWYD
+532 CTWFD
-537 PSGEIGPRPSVAEVV
+537 PNGEPGPRPSVSEVL

-581 GHFMIQPEREV
+581 GHFMIRPEREV

-600 YTKYLCKWNLH
+600 YTKYLCKWNLV
-611 YGSIKG
+611 YGGING

-627 SKWKPGHQVTS
+627 SKWKSGHQIPG

-647 TEGIPAAEYWQRQYA
+647 TDGIPAAEYWQQQYA
-662 SLAVTSIRRLDHLTI
+662 NLAVTSIRRLDNLTT
-677 AKANALKLLK
+677 AKANALRLLK
-687 GTPDVDPHRII
+687 GTHEEDGHRLI

>member
-39 SVTAGSIEDAYVS
+39 SVTSGTIEDAYVS

-61 PLDVDTAALREAFRT
+61 PLDVDTTSLREAFRT

-154 PHPYWMQ
+154 PHPYWTQ
-161 IPADNNPVCEEGRDG
+161 IPTDNNPVCEEGRDG

-201 EEDNLSKSP
+201 EEDGLSKSP
-210 SQKPRLDSPAFGG
+210 SQRPRLDSPAFSG

-231 TLNPWTPHPDSRP
+231 PLNSWTAHPDSRQA
-244 GFAYPPVDPRSSV
+244 FVFPPADPRSSV
-257 LPGPESAYPWHH
+257 LPGPESAYPWPHEMH
-269 DPREPL
+269 REPL
-275 SAYPHSAATPT
+275 SAYPHSAVTPS
-286 TRGSFWPEH
+286 TRTSFWHES

-308 MGRRHGAKAVSSA
+308 LGRRHGAKAVSSA
-321 WRSIGVSASGKA
+321 WRSIGVSSSGKA

-351 SDRSVS
+351 SDRSAS

-363 VFDNSSHPSTPTP
+363 VFDSSPHPGTPTP
-376 VHMPAHEPEPVVK
+376 VHMPPPEPESAVK
-389 TSEPTSAQSARPPR
+389 MPEPTSAQSARPTR

-414 PSGPVRLATPPA
+414 NSGPVRLATPP
-426 PVVMVNGRSTSNAS
+426 PPPIVMVNGQ
-440 ENTKLNPVPNPA
+440 NTANRHEHINGTVN
-452 SNPTSN
+452 
-458 PIPKSNPNPS
+458 
-468 SGGNIAP
+468 P
-475 ATDANNNPQL
+475 ATDANSGPQL

-519 DEVESVFVVTLVG
+519 DEVESVFVVTLTG

-537 PSGEIGPRPSVAEVV
+537 PSGEPGPRPSVAEVV

-592 HRLEIGPD
+592 RRLEIGSD

-611 YGSIKG
+611 YGGVKG

-627 SKWKPGHQVTS
+627 SKWKPGHQTPG

-647 TEGIPAAEYWQRQYA
+647 TEGIPAAEYWQQQYR
-662 SLAVTSIRRLDHLTI
+662 SLAVTSIRRLDHLTS

-687 GTPDVDPHRII
+687 GTPDVDPHRLF

>member
-6 QPGVNGVNH
+6 QPGVNGLNH
-15 LTPTSSNGNSTPRSP
+15 LTPTSSNGNTTPKSP

-39 SVTAGSIEDAYVS
+39 SVTSGTIEDAYVS

-61 PLDVDTAALREAFRT
+61 PLDVDTTALREAFRT

-113 VEPPD
+113 VDPPD

-154 PHPYWMQ
+154 PHPYWTQ
-161 IPADNNPVCEEGRDG
+161 IPADSNPVCEEGRDG

-189 PHIRP
+189 PQIRP

-201 EEDNLSKSP
+201 EEESLSRSP
-210 SQKPRLDSPAFGG
+210 SQRPRLDSPSFNGE
-223 DGHPPRPE
+223 GHPSRPDAI
-231 TLNPWTPHPDSRP
+231 NSWTAHPDSRQS
-244 GFAYPPVDPRSSV
+244 FVFPPVDPRSSV
-257 LPGPESAYPWHH
+257 LPGPESAYPWQQDMHR
-269 DPREPL
+269 DPM
-275 SAYPHSAATPT
+275 SAYPHSAITPT
-286 TRGSFWPEH
+286 TRGSFWPESA
-295 GEPRSAVSPKSKP
+295 EPRSAVSPKSKP
-308 MGRRHGAKAVSSA
+308 LGRRHGAKAVSSA

-357 GPPPSM
+357 GPPPPIM
-363 VFDNSSHPSTPTP
+363 FDNTLHSGTPTP
-376 VHMPAHEPEPVVK
+376 VHMPPPEPEPTVR
-389 TSEPTSAQSARPPR
+389 TPEPTSAHSARPPR

-414 PSGPVRLATPPA
+414 ASGPVRLATPP
-426 PVVMVNGRSTSNAS
+426 PPIVMVNGR
-440 ENTKLNPVPNPA
+440 NTANGG
-452 SNPTSN
+452 SG
-458 PIPKSNPNPS
+458 NPNQNPHPPPMPPADIG
-468 SGGNIAP
+468 SG
-475 ATDANNNPQL
+475 PQL

-505 IDKIELDGSDKTNH
+505 VDKIELDGTDKTNH
-519 DEVESVFVVTLVG
+519 DEVESVFVVTLTS
-532 CTWYD
+532 CTWFD
-537 PSGEIGPRPSVAEVV
+537 PGGEPGPRPSVAEVV
-552 ALVRAVIRSI
+552 ALVRSVIRSI

-581 GHFMIQPEREV
+581 GHFMIRPEREV

-600 YTKYLCKWNLH
+600 YTKYLCKWDLH
-611 YGSIKG
+611 YGATKG

-627 SKWKPGHQVTS
+627 SKWKPGHQTP
-638 EPLEKDQMP
+638 EQTLKDDQMP
-647 TEGIPAAEYWQRQYA
+647 ADGIPAAEYWQQQYQ
-662 SLAVTSIRRLDHLTI
+662 SLAVTSIRRLDNLTI
-677 AKANALKLLK
+677 AKANALRLLK
-687 GTPDVDPHRII
+687 ETPDVDPHRPI